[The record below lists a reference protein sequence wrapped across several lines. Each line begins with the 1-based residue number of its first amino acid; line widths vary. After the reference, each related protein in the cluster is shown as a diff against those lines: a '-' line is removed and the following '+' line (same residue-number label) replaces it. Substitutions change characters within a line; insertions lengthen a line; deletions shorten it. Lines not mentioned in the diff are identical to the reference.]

1 MRFTSIICLTLSIL
15 GCSQNSPQ
23 RSPTMPTPVVTTP
36 PPQPTPRP
44 QPPSTK
50 IGLVGHVVTP
60 SGECIEGATVE
71 VVGGEGLVG
80 QKVAQRTPCD
90 PVRSA
95 GGFVINID
103 KVFFGSLP
111 ITVRASA
118 PGWHSQERT
127 MDYTLEATRITLV
140 PTGL

>member
-71 VVGGEGLVG
+71 VVAERALSARRSRKGRRATLCVPP
-80 QKVAQRTPCD
+80 VA
-90 PVRSA
+90 S
-95 GGFVINID
+95 
-103 KVFFGSLP
+103 
-111 ITVRASA
+111 
-118 PGWHSQERT
+118 
-127 MDYTLEATRITLV
+127 
-140 PTGL
+140 